1 MSHTGHADPLAVR
14 RTRPEL
20 LLSDRHLQVYLIK
33 QLTDG
38 RNSSQQASGAGAASS
53 PSVGE
58 SPHSGAGGTEH
69 QLRILSGGRRFGGG
83 GGMDT
88 KALLALDGGERV
100 RLLSLLVQL
109 ETQMLAVQARMTS
122 HRPLCNHGGPLVYPP
137 PNDLLNPS
145 AVILC

>member
-1 MSHTGHADPLAVR
+1 MLAAR
-14 RTRPEL
+14 RARPEL

-33 QLTDG
+33 QLMDG

-69 QLRILSGGRRFGGG
+69 QLRMLSGGARFSGFAGGR
-83 GGMDT
+83 GMDT
-88 KALLALDGGERV
+88 KALLALDARERV

-109 ETQMLAVQARMTS
+109 ETQMLAVQVTR
-122 HRPLCNHGGPLVYPP
+122 
-137 PNDLLNPS
+137 LLTTRF
-145 AVILC
+145 